1 MLPKFDIS
9 FVIHPE
15 HNLRKDSHHTDD
27 PVAAEDFL
35 IGLLATGARIVSI
48 KHDGIELDQPQS
60 DRMLRVAADRLAAG
74 VLCRALSIDAAQVKH
89 RFGFAA

>member
-1 MLPKFDIS
+1 MLPKFDIAYVS
-9 FVIHPE
+9 RPD
-15 HNLRKDSHHTDD
+15 HNSRQDNHRTDD

-35 IGLLATGARIVSI
+35 MGLLATGARIVSI

-74 VLCRALSIDAAQVKH
+74 VLCRALSIDAAEVKH